1 MRNKKALSL
10 ILVVLSLYLLLLS
23 CSPKAGVT
31 TQKQG
36 ALSPP
41 QTEGSSQSATGE
53 WDKLISLAK
62 KEGRLSLYSSTGS
75 AELKTPLVKAMKEKF
90 GFVLE
95 LIVARGDELAIKLQN
110 ERKAGIFSVDVY
122 IGGGS
127 MVNDLKPGGVFE
139 PLEPQFILPEILDG
153 KAWWEAR
160 LPWVDKDKQVFAF
173 VANPSPPL
181 TINVQMVREEEIKS
195 YRDLLNPRWK
205 GKMVLNDPTIAG
217 VSQNW
222 FVAVSSGI
230 MNVDFMRE
238 LAGMDL
244 MVTRD
249 QRLQVEWV
257 SHGKYPIAI
266 GAQPSTVGQFI
277 KDGAPLKLVTP
288 KEGTF
293 VTSGAG
299 NIALINRAPHPNA
312 AKLFINWLLTREGQ
326 TIFSDAT
333 NFQSARN
340 DVPTSFLDPE
350 RIRKEGVKYFSIIPE
365 EFIKTFPEHVQEA
378 RVIFNPVSK

>member
-1 MRNKKALSL
+1 MKYAKVLSL
-10 ILVVLSLYLLLLS
+10 VLVISLYLLLPS
-23 CSPKAGVT
+23 CSPKARVT
-31 TQKQG
+31 PQKQE
-36 ALSPP
+36 AISLS
-41 QTEGSSQSATGE
+41 QTVLPSQSVVSE

-62 KEGRLSLYSSTGS
+62 KEGSLSLYSSTGS
-75 AELKTPLVKAMKEKF
+75 AELKTPLIKTVKEKF

-95 LIVARGDELAIKLQN
+95 FTVARGDELAIKIQR
-110 ERKAGIFSVDVY
+110 ERKAGIFGVDVY

-127 MVNDLKPGGVFE
+127 MVNDLKPEGIFE
-139 PLEPQFILPEILDG
+139 PLEPQLILPEILNDNS
-153 KAWWEAR
+153 WWEAR
-160 LPWVDKDKQVFAF
+160 LPWVDRDKQVFAF

-181 TINVQMVREEEIKS
+181 TINVNMVREEEIKS

-230 MNVDFMRE
+230 MNVEFMRE

-249 QRLQVEWV
+249 QRLQVEWI

-277 KDGAPLKLVTP
+277 KDGAPLKLITP

-299 NIALINRAPHPNA
+299 NIALINKAPHPNA

-326 TIFSDAT
+326 TIFSEAT

-340 DVPTSFLDPE
+340 DMPVSYLDAE
-350 RIRKEGVKYFSIIPE
+350 RVRKEGVKYFSIIPE
-365 EFIKTFPEHVQEA
+365 EFIKTFPEHIQVA
-378 RVIFNPVSK
+378 REIFGPLLK